1 MPWPWGEQANRC
13 WLHLSTVP
21 VRLTAGKRRIEYGVL
36 MWISAV
42 YQWLCYLK
50 REGLMGSSKW
60 KMTSH
65 CWLWLFR
72 AHSLPLETN
81 MKQNAVMLAP
91 RAEGIKRPA
100 DMVQSHQNALL
111 SCVLQGEP
119 GEPRAGEMLTLSLC
133 CHHWPYGNNKHETSP
148 IYFFLVEGLIRLNY
162 KSRCLHV

>member
-1 MPWPWGEQANRC
+1 
-13 WLHLSTVP
+13 
-21 VRLTAGKRRIEYGVL
+21 
-36 MWISAV
+36 
-42 YQWLCYLK
+42 
-50 REGLMGSSKW
+50 
-60 KMTSH
+60 MTSH

-91 RAEGIKRPA
+91 RAEGIKHPA

-119 GEPRAGEMLTLSLC
+119 GEPCAGEMLTLSLC

-162 KSRCLHV
+162 KSRCLHVWTKDGSNIVYSISLWFCVCVWYSRFKSRASWLVDQCHSYARSDQPKPA